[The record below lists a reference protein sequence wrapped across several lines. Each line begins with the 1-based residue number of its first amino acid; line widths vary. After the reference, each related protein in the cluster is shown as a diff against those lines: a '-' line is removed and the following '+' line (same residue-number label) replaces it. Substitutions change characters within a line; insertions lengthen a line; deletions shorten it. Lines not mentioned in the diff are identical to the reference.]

1 MSINLSAT
9 QAMVD
14 SHIKE
19 GVDGIIVIVIVI
31 VIGSVGEN
39 CFHTRE
45 EKKVILISGVAETTH
60 NLQLNT
66 HKCVKK
72 LVLMV

>member
-19 GVDGIIVIVIVI
+19 GVDGIIVI
-31 VIGSVGEN
+31 GSVGEN
-39 CFHTRE
+39 CSDTRE
-45 EKKVILISGVAETTH
+45 KRK
-60 NLQLNT
+60 
-66 HKCVKK
+66 
-72 LVLMV
+72 